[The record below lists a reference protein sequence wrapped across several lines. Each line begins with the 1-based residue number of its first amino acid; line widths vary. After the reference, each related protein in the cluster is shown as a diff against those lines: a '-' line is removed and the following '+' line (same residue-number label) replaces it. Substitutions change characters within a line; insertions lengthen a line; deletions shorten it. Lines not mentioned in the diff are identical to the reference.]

1 MSPVVATPLDT
12 LYAVETPE
20 GIHLSLRPAGLV
32 ARLQAYLIDF
42 CIKVGLYIAA
52 SIVAGL
58 LGGMGAAFQLIV
70 YFCLEWLYPVVFEL
84 MRGGATPGK
93 RSMGLQVVMDSGLP
107 VTPAASV
114 IRNLLRVA
122 DFFPLLY
129 AVGALVVLWR
139 PDFKRLGDL
148 AAGTLVVYHDAVVLH
163 KELPAATPL
172 APVRTLKPR
181 EQAAIVAWAGRA
193 QSLTPQRLE
202 ELAALAGSVVPATAV
217 DALAT
222 AFPNLSQ
229 STPVTER
236 LLGVAQ
242 WLLGCRAKAKE

>member
-1 MSPVVATPLDT
+1 VQASLDT

-32 ARLQAYLIDF
+32 VRLQAYLIDF
-42 CIKVGLYIAA
+42 AIKIGLYIAA
-52 SIVAGL
+52 SIVAGFM
-58 LGGMGAAFQLIV
+58 GGIGVAFYLIA

-93 RSMGLQVVMDSGLP
+93 RSMGLTVVMDSGLP

-122 DFFPLLY
+122 DFFPMLY
-129 AVGALVVLWR
+129 AVGAMVVLWR

-148 AAGTLVVYHDAVVLH
+148 AAGTLVVYQDAVVLH
-163 KELPAATPL
+163 KDLPAATPL
-172 APVRTLKPR
+172 APARTLEPR

-202 ELAALAGSVVPATAV
+202 ELAKLASAVLPASKV
-217 DALAT
+217 DELAD

-229 STPVTER
+229 PTALTER

-242 WLLGCRAKAKE
+242 WLLGRRGGGAP